1 VTICVKDKQN
11 ILCNI
16 VGDAA
21 HGVPLKNY
29 SKGGQKVKK
38 ISIKG
43 INKRYKILRSKA
55 EKKAFKDNM
64 CCNKIK
70 TITLMSA
77 IFLFFY
83 GFIAFHGGAKAEPI
97 PSQPNTITYV
107 YDYAN
112 LIDSSDE
119 DSIRQ
124 IALAIDRK
132 TKAQLVVVTVNDL
145 NGMALE
151 DYSLKLLR
159 DWGIGD
165 RQKNNG
171 VLLLVNKENLLAG
184 KSGRIRIEVGYGLEG
199 AINDAKAGRILD
211 NFALPAFEEKQYSRG
226 ITDTFM
232 ALASEVAKEYNL
244 DLSSGELSELESYS
258 RQGDGEIP
266 IGVIAAIIIF
276 IIILFIFIP
285 RTGRGKHFKGPFDGP
300 FFGPFGGGFGG
311 GGFGGGGFGGGGF
324 GGGSGGGGGASR

>member
-1 VTICVKDKQN
+1 MR
-11 ILCNI
+11 
-16 VGDAA
+16 
-21 HGVPLKNY
+21 
-29 SKGGQKVKK
+29 K
-38 ISIKG
+38 I
-43 INKRYKILRSKA
+43 
-55 EKKAFKDNM
+55 AFKGASGKRPAG
-64 CCNKIK
+64 CGKYFNKAAAVV
-70 TITLMSA
+70 LMAVVIILSLSA
-77 IFLFFY
+77 FSP
-83 GFIAFHGGAKAEPI
+83 GAEAEPI
-97 PSQPNTITYV
+97 PPRPGTINYV

-112 LIDSSDE
+112 IINSSDE
-119 DSIRQ
+119 DSMRQ
-124 IALAIDRK
+124 IALAIDKR

-145 NGMALE
+145 NGMTLE

-165 RQKNNG
+165 KQKNNG
-171 VLLLVNKENLLAG
+171 ILLLVNKENLLTG

-244 DLSSGELSELESYS
+244 DLSSGELSQLENYS
-258 RQGDGEIP
+258 RQGDEEIP

-276 IIILFIFIP
+276 IVILFIFIP

-300 FFGPFGGGFGG
+300 FFGPFGGGGGFGG